1 MPDADRLMLLLTLSS
16 EIHLKSDQTRRR
28 FLKILRAN
36 LKTGLRREAPGAWLR
51 WEHLRYW
58 IEGEDLDAAAEVAA
72 RTFGVQRVSM
82 TRLVPAG
89 NLDELAAAVGEAAGD
104 RVAGH
109 TFAVRVKKRTPQRWR
124 TQDAERQLG
133 SALYDRSTGVNL
145 TQPEVLV
152 RVEVVR
158 EQGFLVDRVLEGPD
172 GLPLRT
178 QDRSLAL
185 ISGGFDSV
193 VAAWMMMRR
202 GSPMH
207 FVHFTLDC
215 AETGH
220 ALAVAHTMCERW
232 GHGDKPVVH
241 VVDFQGVKNALLDR
255 IDGRFRQVVLKQ
267 LMITAANRVAEE
279 LGIDAL
285 VTGEALGQVSS
296 QTLKNLAEIDRVSD
310 RLVLRPLAGHNKQEI
325 IDWSRRIGSHDI
337 SARTIEVCDLSDGPV
352 SVAARRD
359 QLRAAHER
367 LPDDLVDEALA
378 TREWIPVAEFMPGE
392 PLRPVEEP
400 IS

>member
-1 MPDADRLMLLLTLSS
+1 MLLLTLSS

-36 LKTGLRREAPGAWLR
+36 LREGLQREAPGARLR
-51 WEHLRYW
+51 WEHLRHW
-58 IEGEDLDAAAEVAA
+58 ITGGDLEAAAEVAA
-72 RTFGVQRVSM
+72 RTFGVQRVSL
-82 TRLVPAG
+82 TKVVPAG
-89 NLDELAAAVGEAAGD
+89 DLDELAAAVAQAAGE
-104 RVAGH
+104 RVTGR

-124 TQDAERQLG
+124 TQEAERQLG
-133 SALYDRSTGVNL
+133 SALYDRSAGVDL
-145 TQPEVLV
+145 TNPQELV
-152 RVEVVR
+152 RVEVIR
-158 EQGFLVDRVLEGPD
+158 DQGHLVERVIEGPD
-172 GLPLRT
+172 GLPLGT

-193 VAAWMMMRR
+193 VAAWMLMRR
-202 GSPMH
+202 GSPVH

-232 GHGDKPVVH
+232 GHGDAPVAH
-241 VVDFQGVKNALLDR
+241 VVDFQGVKQALLDLV
-255 IDGRFRQVVLKQ
+255 DGRYRQVLLKQ
-267 LMITAANRVAEE
+267 LMVAAADRLAEE

-285 VTGEALGQVSS
+285 VTGEAVGQVSS
-296 QTLKNLAEIDRVSD
+296 QTIKHLAEIDRACERV
-310 RLVLRPLAGHNKQEI
+310 VLRPLTGHNKQEI

-337 SARTIEVCDLSDGPV
+337 SARTVEVCDLSDGPV
-352 SVAARRD
+352 AVAARRD

-367 LPDDLVDEALA
+367 LPGDLVDAALA
-378 TREWIPVAEFMPGE
+378 TREWIPIAEFMPGE
-392 PLRPVEEP
+392 PLRPLREP